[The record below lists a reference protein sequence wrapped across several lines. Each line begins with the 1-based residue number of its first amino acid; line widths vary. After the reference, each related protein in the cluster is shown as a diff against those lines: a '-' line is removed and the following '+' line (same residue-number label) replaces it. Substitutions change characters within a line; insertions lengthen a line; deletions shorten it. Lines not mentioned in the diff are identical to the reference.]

1 MCSPLSHPQLSDP
14 EVDIIQGSYS
24 TPAGET
30 TVFLPSASTFNIMSA
45 TLDIL
50 LAGGKGQ
57 RLAKTDCLVICDSS
71 DCGILTKLS

>member
-1 MCSPLSHPQLSDP
+1 MCSPLTQPQLSEP
-14 EVDIIQGSYS
+14 EVIFIHGSYS

-30 TVFLPSASTFNIMSA
+30 TVLRPSASTFNIMSA

-57 RLAKTDCLVICDSS
+57 RLANKDCLLI
-71 DCGILTKLS
+71 